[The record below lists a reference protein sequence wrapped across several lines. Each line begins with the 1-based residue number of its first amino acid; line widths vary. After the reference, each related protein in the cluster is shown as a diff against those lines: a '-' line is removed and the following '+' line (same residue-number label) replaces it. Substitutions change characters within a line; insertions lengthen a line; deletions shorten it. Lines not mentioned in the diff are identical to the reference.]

1 MRIIKKIIWVFDF
14 KFLRVVFQD
23 DRHLT
28 ATRGK
33 LLPNLPTLST
43 LLQSEKKRKFSQ
55 NVLAF
60 VRIFDIPAPW
70 QNASPS
76 FPRTFLVVMVCPP
89 GAPSRSAHHQPRQVG
104 LREAVVDHCASF
116 LHRSCHL
123 GPALSNTE
131 ASGVHVAL

>member
-1 MRIIKKIIWVFDF
+1 MRIIKRIIWVFDF

-23 DRHLT
+23 DRHLA

-43 LLQSEKKRKFSQ
+43 LLQSEKNENFLKM
-55 NVLAF
+55 AF

-89 GAPSRSAHHQPRQVG
+89 GAPSRSAHHQPRQVR

-123 GPALSNTE
+123 GPALSNIE
-131 ASGVHVAL
+131 ASGEHVAL